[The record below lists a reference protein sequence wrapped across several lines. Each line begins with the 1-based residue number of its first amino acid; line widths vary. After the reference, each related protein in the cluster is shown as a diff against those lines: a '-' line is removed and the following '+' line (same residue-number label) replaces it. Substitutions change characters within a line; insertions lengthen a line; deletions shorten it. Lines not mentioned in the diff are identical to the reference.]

1 MMVAQRTAQTYRF
14 ERWRALA
21 SGILEAAGGT
31 FLLLIAVRWFHA
43 GDNAKALVAAGGS
56 FGLMLG
62 PWVVAKV
69 ETLRWRTSI
78 AAARLM
84 WFGSGWLVLMTL
96 WPVLPVFVVG
106 AIIAMTTA
114 SAAIPLMTQIYQEN
128 YPERERGKLFSRAFM
143 IRIAASI
150 VFSALAGFVLSEQ
163 SAELRW
169 ILTHVFGLPESLVA
183 EWRGDMKY
191 FPYLLLTFALAF
203 VFAGICVSR
212 IPSQPLTAS
221 GGTHPFRALRFV
233 REDAL
238 FRRTL
243 VMWMIMGFA
252 NLMIGPLR
260 VDYLANT
267 RHGLTWNG
275 QPLSTVQ
282 IALLVGV
289 IPNLARL
296 VMSPL
301 WGWLFDR
308 MNFFV
313 LRILLNTGFALGML
327 SFFGGDHLA
336 WLIVGAIIYGISNA
350 GGDVAWSLW
359 VTKFAPP
366 ERVADYM
373 SVHTCFTG
381 LRGVLAP
388 LVAFQLAQHFSVAAI
403 SWLGAIM
410 IFIATMILIPEIKA
424 GRNAKSAAALT
435 EEVSD

>member
-1 MMVAQRTAQTYRF
+1 MLDTSRTAQTFRF
-14 ERWRALA
+14 ERWRAWA
-21 SGILEAAGGT
+21 SGILEAAGST

-43 GDNAKALVAAGGS
+43 GQNAKALIAAGGS

-62 PWVVAKV
+62 PWVVAQV
-69 ETLRWRTSI
+69 ETLQWRTSL

-84 WFGSGWLVLMTL
+84 WFGASWMVLMTL
-96 WPVLPVFVVG
+96 WPVLPVFVIGSIV
-106 AIIAMTTA
+106 AMTTA

-128 YPERERGKLFSRAFM
+128 YPERARGKLFSRAFM
-143 IRIAASI
+143 IRIASSI
-150 VFSALAGFVLSEQ
+150 VFSGIAGFVLSEK
-163 SAELRW
+163 SDELQW
-169 ILTHVFGLPESLVA
+169 LLTHLFRLPASFTAGL
-183 EWRGDMKY
+183 RGNIEY
-191 FPYLLLTFALAF
+191 FPCLLITFALAF
-203 VFAGICVSR
+203 MFAGFCVSR
-212 IPSQPLTAS
+212 IPSQPLTLS

-233 REDAL
+233 RDDAL

-243 VMWMIMGFA
+243 IMWMIMGFA

-267 RHGLTWNG
+267 KHGLTWNG
-275 QPLSTVQ
+275 QPLTTVQ

-296 VMSPL
+296 VMSPI

-327 SFFGGDHLA
+327 SFFGGNHFA

-388 LVAFQLAQHFSVAAI
+388 FVAFQLAQHCSVATI
-403 SWLGAIM
+403 SWLGAVM
-410 IFIATMILIPEIKA
+410 IFLATLILIPEIKA
-424 GRNAKSAAALT
+424 GRSAKPAAALT

>member
-1 MMVAQRTAQTYRF
+1 MCNGRGRRLPNPLPAIGAGPSLGGMTDADRTALTFRY
-14 ERWRALA
+14 ERWRALSA
-21 SGILEAAGGT
+21 GIVEAAGGT

-43 GDNAKALVAAGGS
+43 GEIAKALVAAAGS

-62 PWVVAKV
+62 PWVVAQV
-69 ETLRWRTSI
+69 ETLRWRTAV
-78 AAARLM
+78 AAARLL
-84 WFGSGWLVLMTL
+84 WFGAGWMVLMAL
-96 WPVLPVFVVG
+96 WPVLPVFVLGSMV
-106 AIIAMTTA
+106 AMTTA
-114 SAAIPLMTQIYQEN
+114 AAAVPLMTQIYQEN
-128 YPERERGKLFSRAFM
+128 YPVAQRGKLFSRAFM
-143 IRIAASI
+143 IRIAAAA
-150 VFSALAGFVLSEQ
+150 VFSEIAG
-163 SAELRW
+163 R
-169 ILTHVFGLPESLVA
+169 
-183 EWRGDMKY
+183 
-191 FPYLLLTFALAF
+191 LLTGHMERYRWLLATFAVALAF
-203 VFAGICVSR
+203 GGFCVSR

-233 REDAL
+233 RDDAL

-260 VDYLANT
+260 IEYLANT

-275 QPLSTVQ
+275 AALTTGQ
-282 IALLVGV
+282 IALLVAV

-296 VMSPL
+296 VMSPV

-336 WLIVGAIIYGISNA
+336 WLYGGAIIYGIANA

-373 SVHTCFTG
+373 SVHVFFTG

-388 LVAFQLAQHFSVAAI
+388 VVAFQLVAHWSVAAI
-403 SWLGAIM
+403 SWLGAGM
-410 IFIATMILIPEIKA
+410 ILVATLILIPEIKS
-424 GRNAKSAAALT
+424 GRGAKPGVALT
-435 EEVSD
+435 EEVSE

>member
-1 MMVAQRTAQTYRF
+1 MIDAQRTARTYRL

-31 FLLLIAVRWFHA
+31 FLLLIAVRWFDA
-43 GDNAKALVAAGGS
+43 GENAKALIAAGGS

-62 PWVVAKV
+62 PWVVATV
-69 ETLRWRTSI
+69 EALRWRTTQ
-78 AAARLM
+78 AASRLM
-84 WFGSGWLVLMTL
+84 WFGASWLVLMTL
-96 WPVLPVFVVG
+96 WPVLPVFVLG
-106 AIIAMTTA
+106 SIIAMTTA
-114 SAAIPLMTQIYQEN
+114 SATIPLLTQVYQEN
-128 YPERERGKLFSRAFM
+128 YPERERGKLFSRAFV
-143 IRIAASI
+143 IRIASAAA
-150 VFSALAGFVLSEQ
+150 FSEIAG
-163 SAELRW
+163 R
-169 ILTHVFGLPESLVA
+169 
-183 EWRGDMKY
+183 
-191 FPYLLLTFALAF
+191 LLTGHMERFRWLLV
-203 VFAGICVSR
+203 VFAGAFIFAGFCLAR
-212 IPSQPLTAS
+212 IPSQPLTIS

-260 VDYLANT
+260 VDYLANSK
-267 RHGLTWNG
+267 HGVTWQG
-275 QPLSTVQ
+275 ELLSTSQ

-296 VMSPL
+296 VMSPI

-313 LRILLNTGFALGML
+313 LRILLNMGFALGML
-327 SFFGGDHLA
+327 SFFGGHHLA
-336 WLIVGAIIYGISNA
+336 WLIGGAIIYGISNA

-388 LVAFQLAQHFSVAAI
+388 LAAFQLAQHLTVSAI
-403 SWLGAIM
+403 SWLGAGM
-410 IFIATMILIPEIKA
+410 IFLATLILIPEVSA
-424 GRNAKSAAALT
+424 GRKAKPAAALP
-435 EEVSD
+435 EEISD